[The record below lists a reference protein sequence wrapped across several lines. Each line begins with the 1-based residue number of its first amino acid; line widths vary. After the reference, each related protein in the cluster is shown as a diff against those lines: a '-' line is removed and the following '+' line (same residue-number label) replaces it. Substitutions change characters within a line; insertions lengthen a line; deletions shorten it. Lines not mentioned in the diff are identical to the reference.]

1 MIKFLS
7 ALILLLVTTAAQAER
22 IRDLTSVQGVRQNS
36 LIGYGLVVGLDG
48 TGDQTTQTPFTTQTL
63 NNMLSQL
70 GITVPTGTNMQLK
83 NVAAVMVTASL
94 PPFGRQGQTIDVV
107 VSSMGNAKSLRGGTL
122 LMTPLKGVDSQ
133 VYALAQGNILVGG
146 AGASAGG
153 SSVQVNQLNG
163 GRITN
168 GAVIEREL
176 PSQFGVGNTL
186 NLQLNDEDFSMA
198 QQIADTINRVRGY
211 GSATALDA
219 RTIQVRVPSGNSSQ
233 VRFLADIQNMQVNVT
248 PQDAKVVINSRTGSV
263 VMNREVTLDSCAIA
277 QGNLSVTVNRQ
288 ANVSQPDTPFG
299 GGQTVVTPQTQI
311 DLRQSGGSL
320 QSVRSSA
327 SLNNVVRAL
336 NALGATPMDVYFAI
350 NAKCGMSAGKTGN
363 HLMISD
369 SKLLASAAWDAQS
382 LNELKAKASEDP
394 AANIRPVARQVEG
407 MFVQMMLKSMRDAL
421 PKDGLFSSE
430 HTRLYTSMY
439 DQQIAQQMTTGKGL
453 GLAEMMVKQMTP
465 EQPLPEEST
474 PAAPM
479 KFPLETVV
487 RYQNQAL
494 SQLVQKA
501 VPRNYDDSLPG
512 DSKAFLAQ
520 LSLPAQL
527 ASQQSGVPH
536 HLILAQAALE
546 SGWGQRQIRR
556 ENGEPSYNL
565 FGVKASGNWKGPVTE
580 ITTTE
585 YENGEA
591 KKVKAK
597 FRVYSSY
604 LEALSDYV
612 GLLTRNPRYAAVTTA
627 ASAEQGAQAL
637 QDAGYATD
645 PHYARKL
652 TNMIQQMKS
661 ISDKV
666 SKTYSMNIDNL
677 F

>member
-1 MIKFLS
+1 M
-7 ALILLLVTTAAQAER
+7 
-22 IRDLTSVQGVRQNS
+22 
-36 LIGYGLVVGLDG
+36 VGLDG

-211 GSATALDA
+211 GSATVLDA

-263 VMNREVTLDSCAIA
+263 VMNREVTLDSCAVA

-327 SLNNVVRAL
+327 SLNNVVRSL
-336 NALGATPMDVYFAI
+336 NALGATPMDLMSI
-350 NAKCGMSAGKTGN
+350 LQSMQSAGCLRAK
-363 HLMISD
+363 LESSD
-369 SKLLASAAWDAQS
+369 DQ
-382 LNELKAKASEDP
+382 
-394 AANIRPVARQVEG
+394 RQ
-407 MFVQMMLKSMRDAL
+407 Q
-421 PKDGLFSSE
+421 
-430 HTRLYTSMY
+430 
-439 DQQIAQQMTTGKGL
+439 TTGKCGL
-453 GLAEMMVKQMTP
+453 GCAITQRTK
-465 EQPLPEEST
+465 
-474 PAAPM
+474 
-479 KFPLETVV
+479 
-487 RYQNQAL
+487 
-494 SQLVQKA
+494 
-501 VPRNYDDSLPG
+501 G
-512 DSKAFLAQ
+512 
-520 LSLPAQL
+520 
-527 ASQQSGVPH
+527 
-536 HLILAQAALE
+536 E
-546 SGWGQRQIRR
+546 SGRRPGGKYPSGGPSGGRDVRADDVEKHARRFTKRWPVQQRAH
-556 ENGEPSYNL
+556 S
-565 FGVKASGNWKGPVTE
+565 PV
-580 ITTTE
+580 
-585 YENGEA
+585 YQ
-591 KKVKAK
+591 
-597 FRVYSSY
+597 
-604 LEALSDYV
+604 YV
-612 GLLTRNPRYAAVTTA
+612 
-627 ASAEQGAQAL
+627 
-637 QDAGYATD
+637 
-645 PHYARKL
+645 
-652 TNMIQQMKS
+652 
-661 ISDKV
+661 
-666 SKTYSMNIDNL
+666 
-677 F
+677 